1 MPIIGDPLA
10 PATIPNEKHEVL
22 LLSYSAYLRV

>member
-1 MPIIGDPLA
+1 MPIIGSLA